1 MSLDTSSVPEL
12 SAQQRR
18 CNLLLMLYAPLPAVQ
33 LEKVSQINGVDLKTT
48 QQDVAQLS
56 LDIQRLHQL
65 EIVTSHDHHCRLQ
78 GGLLNQRLCLIQYLR
93 RAIRSNPDFIHQHFT
108 PLFTRHLAQTA
119 DFDSSRYDRQFP
131 TLIATIS
138 RQLHREFSSR
148 DEQFLHIYLQYCLWQ
163 NLEIPQLQLSDSQQ
177 QWLRDKPEFSAAS
190 LIFSQLQKLFS
201 KGIAE
206 CERDFFTL
214 LLTLIKNHS
223 YDSSGSREDQ
233 KLMHAIRELVA
244 SFQEVSGM
252 TFSSDRGL
260 ISQLF
265 AHLGPAIE
273 RCRFDIGVD
282 SQLQDEVNRMYP
294 RLMRTTQDALQG
306 FKRTYDIELSQ
317 EEIGLVAVS
326 FGAWLMQGNAL
337 GEKQIL
343 LLTGNNPQL
352 ETAVEQQIREATL
365 LPLNIKY
372 QTLEAFHQQGAPG
385 GVAMIVTPYATQ
397 STDAD
402 PLIIH
407 TQLPLTKEQR
417 KKIRSLLEAHQF

>member
-93 RAIRSNPDFIHQHFT
+93 RAIRSNPNFIHQHFT

-131 TLIATIS
+131 TLITTIS

-244 SFQEVSGM
+244 SFQ
-252 TFSSDRGL
+252 
-260 ISQLF
+260 
-265 AHLGPAIE
+265 
-273 RCRFDIGVD
+273 
-282 SQLQDEVNRMYP
+282 
-294 RLMRTTQDALQG
+294 
-306 FKRTYDIELSQ
+306 
-317 EEIGLVAVS
+317 
-326 FGAWLMQGNAL
+326 
-337 GEKQIL
+337 
-343 LLTGNNPQL
+343 
-352 ETAVEQQIREATL
+352 
-365 LPLNIKY
+365 
-372 QTLEAFHQQGAPG
+372 
-385 GVAMIVTPYATQ
+385 
-397 STDAD
+397 
-402 PLIIH
+402 
-407 TQLPLTKEQR
+407 
-417 KKIRSLLEAHQF
+417 